1 MAKIKHIAFTTTDP
15 DKVAA
20 FYKETLGL
28 EEVGRGSA
36 GHVYLT
42 DGDLNL
48 TIRKCKTGDDADVG
62 TYGPDYSGL
71 HHIGFIVDDVEA
83 MSASMEKAGA
93 KRLTPAAAAGRSS
106 RGPGP
111 SQAEIKLS
119 GPDGVILDISETG
132 WLGN

>member
-1 MAKIKHIAFTTTDP
+1 MVKIKHIAYTTTDP

-20 FYKETLGL
+20 FYVETLGL
-28 EEVGRGSA
+28 QEVGRGSG
-36 GHVYLT
+36 GHVYLS
-42 DGDLNL
+42 DGELNM
-48 TIRKCKTGDDADVG
+48 TIRKCKSAGDADVG
-62 TYGPDYSGL
+62 EQGADFSGL
-71 HHIGFIVDDVEA
+71 HHIGFVVDDVEEY
-83 MSASMEKAGA
+83 ASRMEQNGA
-93 KRLTPAAAAGRSS
+93 KRLTPRSEN

>member
-1 MAKIKHIAFTTTDP
+1 MAKIKHIAYTTTDP

-20 FYKETLGL
+20 FFKESLGM

-36 GHVYLT
+36 GHVYLS
-42 DGDLNL
+42 DGNLNL
-48 TIRKCKTGDDADVG
+48 TIRKCKSSDDPDVG
-62 TYGPDYSGL
+62 TFGADYSGI
-71 HHIGFIVDDVEA
+71 HHIGFVVDNVEECA
-83 MSASMEKAGA
+83 AGMVKAGA
-93 KRLTPAAAAGRSS
+93 KRLTPEGGDRN

-119 GPDGVILDISETG
+119 GPDGIILDVSETG